1 MATRGDPGVRLKL
14 WGTRGSVPAPGAGT
28 ARYGGNTSCVQVTL
42 SDGTT
47 IVLDAGTG
55 IRTLGLALDPPPG
68 PIHILLT
75 HLHLDHIQGPLFF
88 APFFRA
94 GCEVTV
100 WGPPSRGSLERL
112 IGRYLSAPLSPVEV
126 RELPSGPAFMACP
139 APEWD
144 IGPAQ
149 VHAQLVLHRG
159 PTLGYRIVEGNSSLC
174 YLPDHEP
181 ALGEPL
187 AGLADEWIS
196 GLGLA
201 RDASVLIHDC
211 QYSDEEYPMHRG
223 WGHTRLSDALEF
235 ATRSGAKRTLLFHHD
250 PLHSDDMLDGLGR
263 EAVDR
268 WRAGGGGDGALA
280 MAVEGDELQI

>member
-1 MATRGDPGVRLKL
+1 VRLRL

-55 IRTLGLALDPPPG
+55 IRALGLALDPPPG
-68 PIHILLT
+68 PIHILLS
-75 HLHLDHIQGPLFF
+75 HLHLDHIQGLLFF
-88 APFFRA
+88 APLFRP

-100 WGPPSRGSLERL
+100 WGPPTRGSLERL

-126 RELPSGPAFMACP
+126 RELPSGPVFMACP
-139 APEWD
+139 APEWS
-144 IGPAQ
+144 IGPAV

-159 PTLGYRIVEGNSSLC
+159 PTLGYRVVEGDSSLC

-187 AGLADEWIS
+187 SRVEDEWIS

-201 RDASVLIHDC
+201 REASLLIHDC
-211 QYSDEEYPMHRG
+211 QYTDDEYPAHRG
-223 WGHTRLSDALEF
+223 WGHSRLSDAVEF
-235 ATRSGAKRTLLFHHD
+235 ASRSSAGRTLLFHHD
-250 PLHSDDMLDGLGR
+250 PLHTDGLLDELGG
-263 EAVDR
+263 EAAER
-268 WRAGGGGDGALA
+268 WRERGGRDGALT
-280 MAVEGDELQI
+280 MAREGDELQI